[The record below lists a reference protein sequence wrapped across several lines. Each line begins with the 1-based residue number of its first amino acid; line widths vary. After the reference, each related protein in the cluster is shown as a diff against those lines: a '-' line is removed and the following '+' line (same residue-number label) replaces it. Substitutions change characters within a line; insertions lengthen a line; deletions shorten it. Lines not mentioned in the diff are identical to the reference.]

1 MTEESNTQR
10 STYGGCYPSFNV
22 VTTKRSKTIGLHSSI
37 YDVPGIDNVKGA
49 LLEKLCG
56 GKRIVDLILHAPH
69 SYVDRR
75 NTFLSATSPKGSVVT
90 FIATVKKHVFP
101 RKKRTSKAP
110 CKVLLETEIGDVWL
124 VFFNYS
130 RLYLESALKVD
141 KQCVVSGKL
150 DAHKGEI
157 HITHPDHFTS
167 NLKMLQE
174 ICVLEP
180 VYPVVRGLY
189 SRTVHRYI
197 KTALKFL
204 EESREWLSENVEQE
218 AVWCAWFEHV
228 CKMHRPESTE
238 DAHLSKHKLSYYELL
253 GYHAA
258 MYFARRYGR
267 LKGTALRVEG
277 VHHEQVIKRL
287 GFSLTAGQKDA
298 IERITNYQ
306 TSDKRMTVLLQGDV
320 GSGKTIV
327 ALFALLN
334 AIEDGG
340 QVAFMVPTEILAE
353 QHCALITELFVGFNI
368 NIELLT
374 GRTKNKSDVKARLQA
389 GYVDVVIGTH
399 ALFQES
405 VRFHN
410 LRLVII
416 DEQQRFGVAQRMKLI
431 EKGETADI
439 LFITATP
446 IPRTLEQILYGS
458 MDRITLTDKPKCR
471 LPVKTS
477 IVKIS
482 KIDDVCARL
491 KSMLENEHKIYWICP
506 YIEGTDEDSVAS
518 AENRY
523 TFLCELFG
531 NIVGISHGAMSQVR
545 NENTIKAFHRGEVRV
560 LVATSIIEVGIN
572 VPDATII
579 VIESPERFGLSQLHQ
594 LRGRVGRGDRQSF
607 CILLHGSISDIAYR
621 KLRVLRDSQDGFHI
635 AEQDLIIR
643 GGGDMLGCR
652 QSGIAVFKFADPCD
666 LDMMLNAHN
675 AASEMV
681 KTVEGRRLTYG
692 LAQAYGYD
700 LPKINY

>member
-10 STYGGCYPSFNV
+10 SINGGCYPSFNV
-22 VTTKRSKTIGLHSSI
+22 VTTKRSKTLGLYSSI
-37 YDVPGIDNVKGA
+37 YDVPGIDDVKGA

-75 NTFLSATSPKGSVVT
+75 NTFLSATSSKGSVVT
-90 FIATVKKHVFP
+90 FVATVKKHVFP
-101 RKKRTSKAP
+101 RKKRTIKSP
-110 CKVLLETEIGDVWL
+110 CKVLLETEIGNVWL
-124 VFFNYS
+124 IFFNYS
-130 RLYLESALKVD
+130 RPYLESTLKVD
-141 KQCVVSGKL
+141 RQCIVSGKL
-150 DAHKGEI
+150 DSHKGEI

-167 NLKMLQE
+167 NLKMLPE

-180 VYPVVRGLY
+180 VYPVTRGLY
-189 SRTVHRYI
+189 SRTVHRHI

-204 EESREWLSENVEQE
+204 EENREWLSENMEQE
-218 AVWCAWFEHV
+218 DIWCSWFENV
-228 CKMHRPESTE
+228 CRMHRPESTE
-238 DAHLSKHKLSYYELL
+238 DAHLSRHKLSYYELL

-267 LKGTALRVEG
+267 LKGSALRVRG
-277 VHHEQVIKRL
+277 VHREQVMKRL
-287 GFSLTAGQKDA
+287 GFSLTAGQRDA
-298 IERITNYQ
+298 IERIT
-306 TSDKRMTVLLQGDV
+306 SDQMSEKRMTVLLQGDV
-320 GSGKTIV
+320 GSGKTVV

-353 QHCALITELFVGFNI
+353 QHCSLITELLVGLNVKI
-368 NIELLT
+368 ALLT
-374 GRTKNKSDVKARLQA
+374 GRTKNKSDIKARLQA
-389 GYVDVVIGTH
+389 GYIDVAIGTH
-399 ALFQES
+399 ALFRES
-405 VRFHN
+405 VKFHN
-410 LRLVII
+410 LRLVVI

-482 KIDDVCARL
+482 KIDDVCVKL
-491 KSMLENEHKIYWICP
+491 KSMLENGHKIYWICP
-506 YIEGTDEDSVAS
+506 FIEGTDENSVAS
-518 AENRY
+518 TENRY
-523 TFLCELFG
+523 AFLREMFG
-531 NIVGISHGAMSQVR
+531 NIVGVSHGSMSQVH
-545 NENTIKAFHRGEVRV
+545 NENTLKAFHSGDIKV

-607 CILLHGSISDIAYR
+607 CILLHGFISDIAYR
-621 KLRVLRDSQDGFHI
+621 KLRVLRDSQDGFYI
-635 AEQDLIIR
+635 AEQDLVLR
-643 GGGDMLGCR
+643 GGGDMLGSR

-666 LDMMLNAHN
+666 LDTMLKAHN
-675 AASEMV
+675 AAHEMV
-681 KTVEGRRLTYG
+681 KTTRGRRLMYD
-692 LAQAYGYD
+692 LALAHGYD